1 MTVRNAFLAAGL
13 LLCAAACGTGDQRAG
28 PEDSAAA
35 AATAARNRINEA
47 LTPPGEKNAPPASP
61 APAVPAEPAGKWD
74 VTATGIGP
82 IRAGMSLDEA
92 NVVLGNSLVIPAKLE
107 ECAFV
112 RVKNAPAGLL
122 LMVEKGK
129 ISRVDVIRGS
139 SIATT
144 AGARINDTEDRIK
157 SLYPGQVT
165 VQPHKYTDGH
175 YLLVTPTDPAQ
186 NDYRIV
192 FETDGKKV
200 TRYRSGT
207 VPSVEYV
214 EGCS

>member
-1 MTVRNAFLAAGL
+1 VGKAILATLA
-13 LLCAAACGTGDQRAG
+13 LCAAACSPGEQRLA

-35 AATAARNRINEA
+35 AAAAARDREREA
-47 LTPPGEKNAPPASP
+47 VTPPGENAPRPSTPASTP
-61 APAVPAEPAGKWD
+61 DEPAGKWD
-74 VTATGIGP
+74 VTATGIGQ

-107 ECAFV
+107 ECDYV

-129 ISRVDVIRGS
+129 ISRVDVTDGT

-144 AGARINDTEDRIK
+144 AGARINDPEERIK

-175 YLLVTPTDPAQ
+175 YLVVTPKDPAQ
-186 NDYRIV
+186 KDYRIV
-192 FETDGKKV
+192 FETDGQKV
-200 TRYRSGT
+200 TRFRSGR

>member
-1 MTVRNAFLAAGL
+1 MHGGL
-13 LLCAAACGTGDQRAG
+13 QPGG
-28 PEDSAAA
+28 
-35 AATAARNRINEA
+35 TAAR
-47 LTPPGEKNAPPASP
+47 
-61 APAVPAEPAGKWD
+61 
-74 VTATGIGP
+74 
-82 IRAGMSLDEA
+82 
-92 NVVLGNSLVIPAKLE
+92 SLVIPAKLQ
-107 ECAFV
+107 ECDYV

-129 ISRVDVIRGS
+129 ISRVDVTEGTT
-139 SIATT
+139 IATT
-144 AGARINDTEDRIK
+144 AGARIGDTEERIR

-175 YLLVTPTDPAQ
+175 SLVVTPKDPAQ
-186 NDYRIV
+186 KDYRIV

-200 TRYRSGT
+200 TRYRSGK